1 VGTPV
6 LIGPHTFNFAE
17 ATENALAAGAAIR
30 VDNADALLANAGRLL
45 GEASARATMANAARV
60 FHAAHRGASERL
72 WAWLA
77 PQIRINR
84 PGRG

>member
-1 VGTPV
+1 V

-30 VDNADALLANAGRLL
+30 VDNADALVANVGQLL
-45 GEASARATMANAARV
+45 RETSARAAMANAAGV

-72 WAWLA
+72 WSWLA
-77 PQIRINR
+77 PQIRINC
-84 PGRG
+84 PDRG